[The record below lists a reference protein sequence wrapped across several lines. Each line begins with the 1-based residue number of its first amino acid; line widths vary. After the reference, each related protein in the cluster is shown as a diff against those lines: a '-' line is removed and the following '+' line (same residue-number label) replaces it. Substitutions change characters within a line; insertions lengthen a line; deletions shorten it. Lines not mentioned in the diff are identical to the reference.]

1 MGPSFPQT
9 QLGTPPPVT
18 LVSTGKGHPHGR
30 CTYIHVGKTPGH
42 IKGHPHGRYTY
53 IHVGKTPGHIK
64 EERKGYSLWF
74 RVSLLFLLFRS
85 QPLLQPFLL
94 LSLQNKCVK

>member
-18 LVSTGKGHPHGR
+18 LVSTR
-30 CTYIHVGKTPGH
+30 
-42 IKGHPHGRYTY
+42 KGHPHGRYTY
-53 IHVGKTPGHIK
+53 IHVGKTPVHIK